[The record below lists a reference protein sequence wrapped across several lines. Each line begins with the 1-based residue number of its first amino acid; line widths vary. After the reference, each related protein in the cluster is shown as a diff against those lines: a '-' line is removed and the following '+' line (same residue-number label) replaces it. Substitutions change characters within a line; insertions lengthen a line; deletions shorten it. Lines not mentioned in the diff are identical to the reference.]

1 MVSQPGFFR
10 HLYGYSFLEWS
21 GEDVESGRCSWT
33 RKHEFQKESLRRSTS
48 PSAKFRVESW
58 PLDSFS
64 SFVSP
69 LNPQY
74 SRCFHYYQFGAGR
87 IRVATSVAQGALEL
101 WNDCMVSDISRVRWA
116 PISTRHPPVAAMEW
130 LHDAER
136 KL

>member
-1 MVSQPGFFR
+1 M
-10 HLYGYSFLEWS
+10 
-21 GEDVESGRCSWT
+21 
-33 RKHEFQKESLRRSTS
+33 
-48 PSAKFRVESW
+48 ESW

-74 SRCFHYYQFGAGR
+74 SRYFHYYQFGVGR